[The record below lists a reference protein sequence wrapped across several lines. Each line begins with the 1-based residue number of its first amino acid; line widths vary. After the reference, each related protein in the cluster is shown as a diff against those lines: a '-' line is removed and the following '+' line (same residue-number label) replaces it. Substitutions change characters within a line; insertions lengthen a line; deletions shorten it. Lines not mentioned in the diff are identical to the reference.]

1 MIRDLEREGLIK
13 KLPVDRKKV
22 TDAIALAHRDVK
34 TSRILLA
41 SDHDWAYT
49 IAYNAILQ
57 SGRALMFAHG
67 YRPDGANQHISVVK
81 FAQLYLDEK
90 DAVVFDRM
98 RRKRHS
104 SVYDT
109 AGAISE
115 VEAEFA
121 VDQAEILI
129 HTIEALLKN
138 I

>member
-1 MIRDLEREGLIK
+1 
-13 KLPVDRKKV
+13 
-22 TDAIALAHRDVK
+22 
-34 TSRILLA
+34 
-41 SDHDWAYT
+41 
-49 IAYNAILQ
+49 
-57 SGRALMFAHG
+57 MFAHG

-104 SVYDT
+104 SVNDT

-121 VDQAEILI
+121 VDKAEILI